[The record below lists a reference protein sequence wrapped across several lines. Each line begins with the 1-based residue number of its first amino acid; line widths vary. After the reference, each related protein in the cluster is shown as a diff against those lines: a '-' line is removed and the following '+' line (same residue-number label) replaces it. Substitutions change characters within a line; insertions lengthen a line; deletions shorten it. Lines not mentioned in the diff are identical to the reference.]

1 MEPNKVSQHQNIVRG
16 DQAGRDIIKMGNVVS
31 PLGSL
36 MTKLREEIKNQ
47 VKCEEML
54 PALQRY
60 QKNVDTEGTVGLEE
74 KLKRGKREDL
84 IERAM
89 FYKEQFVKELTKKQ
103 MHQAAQEIYVELLE
117 IIFHRFRAKVTPV
130 ICAGASNQEV
140 DTVISKE
147 VTDIMDNIIMEN
159 RDLFSQGEI
168 EGMFYFLTGGCHV
181 RWDRN

>member
-1 MEPNKVSQHQNIVRG
+1 MEPDKVSQQQNIVGG

-60 QKNVDTEGTVGLEE
+60 QRNVETEGIVGLEE
-74 KLKRGKREDL
+74 KLKRGQREDL

-89 FYKEQFVKELTKKQ
+89 FYKEEFVKELSKKRLYQ
-103 MHQAAQEIYVELLE
+103 TAQRIYVELLE
-117 IIFHRFRAKVTPV
+117 IVFHKFRMCVAPLICSGAAKH
-130 ICAGASNQEV
+130 EV
-140 DTVISKE
+140 DKAISE
-147 VTDIMDNIIMEN
+147 QVTHIMENFVMEN
-159 RDLFSQGEI
+159 RDLFSQAEI
-168 EGMFYFLTGGCHV
+168 EGMFYFLTGSCHIN
-181 RWDRN
+181 WDAN

>member
-1 MEPNKVSQHQNIVRG
+1 MEPDKVSQQQNIVGG

-60 QKNVDTEGTVGLEE
+60 QRNVETEGIVGLEE
-74 KLKRGKREDL
+74 KLKRGQREDL

-89 FYKEQFVKELTKKQ
+89 FYKEEFVKELSKKRLYQ
-103 MHQAAQEIYVELLE
+103 TAQRI
-117 IIFHRFRAKVTPV
+117 
-130 ICAGASNQEV
+130 
-140 DTVISKE
+140 
-147 VTDIMDNIIMEN
+147 
-159 RDLFSQGEI
+159 
-168 EGMFYFLTGGCHV
+168 
-181 RWDRN
+181 